1 MVDPLKNDFISSIAH
16 YYSEKLQRFGATP
29 QGVDWNGDASQAMR
43 FCQLSKIIQPSTH
56 FSINDLGCGYGALYD
71 FLTTQ
76 HQNFSYSGFDI
87 SADMVTTAKMIYKNN
102 NNVDFKHSE
111 KIDTTSDY
119 SIASGLFNVRLDQ
132 SDQNWGAY
140 IKETLNMLNL
150 NSRLGFAFN
159 CLTSYSDS
167 DKLRDHLY
175 YANPNELFDFCKRQ
189 YSRNIAL
196 LHDYDLY
203 EFTIL
208 VRKF

>member
-1 MVDPLKNDFISSIAH
+1 MVDPLKNDFISNIAH
-16 YYSEKLQRFGATP
+16 YYSEKLERFGATP
-29 QGVDWNGDASQAMR
+29 QGVDWNGDASQALR

-71 FLTTQ
+71 FLTSQ
-76 HQNFSYSGFDI
+76 YQNFSYSGFDI
-87 SADMVTTAKMIYKNN
+87 STDMVTAAKMIYKNN

-119 SIASGLFNVRLDQ
+119 SVASGLFNVRLDQ
-132 SDQNWGAY
+132 SDQNWDAY
-140 IKETLNMLNL
+140 IKETLSMLNL

-167 DKLRDHLY
+167 EKMRDHLY

>member
-111 KIDTTSDY
+111 KIDTTSD
-119 SIASGLFNVRLDQ
+119 
-132 SDQNWGAY
+132 
-140 IKETLNMLNL
+140 
-150 NSRLGFAFN
+150 
-159 CLTSYSDS
+159 
-167 DKLRDHLY
+167 
-175 YANPNELFDFCKRQ
+175 
-189 YSRNIAL
+189 
-196 LHDYDLY
+196 
-203 EFTIL
+203 
-208 VRKF
+208 

>member
-1 MVDPLKNDFISSIAH
+1 
-16 YYSEKLQRFGATP
+16 
-29 QGVDWNGDASQAMR
+29 
-43 FCQLSKIIQPSTH
+43 
-56 FSINDLGCGYGALYD
+56 
-71 FLTTQ
+71 
-76 HQNFSYSGFDI
+76 
-87 SADMVTTAKMIYKNN
+87 
-102 NNVDFKHSE
+102 
-111 KIDTTSDY
+111 
-119 SIASGLFNVRLDQ
+119 
-132 SDQNWGAY
+132 
-140 IKETLNMLNL
+140 MLNL